1 MKNPPSNNLSS
12 NSFCK
17 TIFVKQLF
25 AGHGIL
31 FSMISSEL
39 YLSIIKIIW
48 MHSTNKNLI
57 IFWHMFKILNR
68 NKTTSLTKMS
78 PSLPHWICSHFD
90 KLSGDLF
97 MKYIRLSSLKIRW
110 NNCKLMY
117 LLLVF
122 IVSSFFQVWAYCCY
136 RWDFERSFHMISS
149 PFGKPS

>member
-12 NSFCK
+12 NLFCK

-25 AGHGIL
+25 AGHSIL

-39 YLSIIKIIW
+39 YLSIIKIIRL
-48 MHSTNKNLI
+48 HSTNKNLI

-68 NKTTSLTKMS
+68 DKTTSLTKMS

-97 MKYIRLSSLKIRW
+97 MKYIRLSSLKIRC
-110 NNCKLMY
+110 NNCKLICCLF
-117 LLLVF
+117 LLCQV
-122 IVSSFFQVWAYCCY
+122 FFQVWAYCCY

-149 PFGKPS
+149 PFGKHS